1 MFQTAFVL
9 CVFTFRLSL
18 QISFRSKFHLEDW
31 RADLINQMV
40 DIADILNVD
49 ESIFD
54 FDIDGENQVKQFKNI
69 LLFKPKLQNLV
80 SFKLNR

>member
-1 MFQTAFVL
+1 MFQTVFVL
-9 CVFTFRLSL
+9 CVFTFRESL
-18 QISFRSKFHLEDW
+18 QISFRSKFYLEDW

-40 DIADILNVD
+40 DITDSLNFD

-54 FDIDGENQVKQFKNI
+54 FEIDGENQVKQFKNI

-80 SFKLNR
+80 IFKLNR

>member
-1 MFQTAFVL
+1 MFQTFFVL
-9 CVFTFRLSL
+9 CVFTFRVSL

-54 FDIDGENQVKQFKNI
+54 FDIDGENQVKQFQKHI
-69 LLFKPKLQNLV
+69 TVKAKVTKF
-80 SFKLNR
+80 S